1 MSARIALLGW
11 ASAVSPSRQAAELSS
26 IGGHSLELALPQVA
40 GQLKDAR
47 FLVVGVRGVEVT
59 GLSRAIHAFRA
70 AGGNARLCLAG
81 DRATLVAVDQA
92 GFDHNHVGLMLDDV
106 DVDTACSHL
115 IWDRIEAVR
124 FGATFVSRASNDL
137 RVSCALESMLGLA
150 RNIGL
155 RTLGFDS
162 TAGGGKVSGRCD
174 FDYLPARVASAIS
187 PYPPSARRTR
197 AGATATPLR

>member
-11 ASAVSPSRQAAELSS
+11 ASALSPSRQAAEVSS
-26 IGGHSLELALPQVA
+26 IGELPLELALTQVA
-40 GQLKDAR
+40 SQLEDAR
-47 FLVVGVRGVEVT
+47 FLVVSVRGVELT
-59 GLSRAIHAFRA
+59 GLGRAIDAFRS

-81 DRATLVAVDQA
+81 DRATLAVVDEA
-92 GFDHNHVGLMLDDV
+92 GFDHDHVGLMLDDV
-106 DVDTACSHL
+106 DVDTRCSDF

-124 FGATFVSRASNDL
+124 FGASFVSRASKDL
-137 RVSCALESMLGLA
+137 RVCCALESMLGLA

-162 TAGGGKVSGRCD
+162 TAGGGQVSGRCD

-197 AGATATPLR
+197 AGATAMPLR